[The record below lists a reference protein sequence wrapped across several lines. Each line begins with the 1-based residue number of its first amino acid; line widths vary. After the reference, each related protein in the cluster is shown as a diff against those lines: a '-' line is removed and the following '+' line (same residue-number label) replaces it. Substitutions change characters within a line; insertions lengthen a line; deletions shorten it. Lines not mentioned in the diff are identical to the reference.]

1 MCSFNF
7 MLFRAMAGTWTA
19 PNLVETNVSIETNEY
34 NNQLHN
40 VQNASHEE
48 ANYTVTVDKFK
59 IVYN

>member
-1 MCSFNF
+1 
-7 MLFRAMAGTWTA
+7 MAR
-19 PNLVETNVSIETNEY
+19 VSQIGSLGSRNSNIEANEY